1 MVGWTEITTTWNR
14 NLIHFKIMKQLPLT
28 EEQQALLTKMND
40 LFNEAKEKDLSFVY
54 DISDGSLTAFNS
66 ANVSDFY
73 AGRDGSKED
82 YDDEEIDFDS
92 CSIIENASID
102 YVDYAIQSYYF
113 KFK

>member
-1 MVGWTEITTTWNR
+1 
-14 NLIHFKIMKQLPLT
+14 MKQLVLT
-28 EEQQALLTKMND
+28 EEQHELLGRMER
-40 LFNEAKEKDLSFVY
+40 LFKEANEKDISFVY

-73 AGRDGSKED
+73 AGREGSKED

-92 CSIIENASID
+92 CSIIENASVD
-102 YVDYAIQSYYF
+102 YVDYARQNYYL

>member
-1 MVGWTEITTTWNR
+1 
-14 NLIHFKIMKQLPLT
+14 MKQLPLT

-66 ANVSDFY
+66 ANVPDFY
-73 AGRDGSKED
+73 AGREGCKED
-82 YDDEEIDFDS
+82 EDDEEINFDL
-92 CSIIENASID
+92 CCHVDNASID
-102 YVDYAIQSYYF
+102 YVDYAIQGYYL

>member
-1 MVGWTEITTTWNR
+1 
-14 NLIHFKIMKQLPLT
+14 MKQLVLT

-66 ANVSDFY
+66 ANVPDFY
-73 AGRDGSKED
+73 AGREGCKED
-82 YDDEEIDFDS
+82 EDDEEMDFDK
-92 CSIIENASID
+92 CFFLDKASID
-102 YVDYAIQSYYF
+102 YVDYAIQSYYL

>member
-1 MVGWTEITTTWNR
+1 
-14 NLIHFKIMKQLPLT
+14 MKQLNLT
-28 EEQQALLTKMND
+28 EEQIELLTKMD
-40 LFNEAKEKDLSFVY
+40 ALFKEANGKDISFLY

-73 AGRDGSKED
+73 AGHECSKED

-92 CSIIENASID
+92 CSIIENASVD
-102 YVDYAIQSYYF
+102 YVDYARQNYYL

>member
-1 MVGWTEITTTWNR
+1 
-14 NLIHFKIMKQLPLT
+14 MKQLQLT
-28 EEQQALLTKMND
+28 ERQQNLLAQMND

-73 AGRDGSKED
+73 AGREGSKED

-102 YVDYAIQSYYF
+102 YVDFAIQSYYL
-113 KFK
+113 KYK

>member
-1 MVGWTEITTTWNR
+1 
-14 NLIHFKIMKQLPLT
+14 MKQLVLT
-28 EEQQALLTKMND
+28 EVQHELLGRMER
-40 LFNEAKEKDLSFVY
+40 LFKEAKEKDISFVY

-73 AGRDGSKED
+73 AGREGSKED

-102 YVDYAIQSYYF
+102 YVDYAIQNCYL